1 MKHADYA
8 CILDLLNSGIYDE
21 LASGYRDEFRW
32 GRGIDEFRWGRGIDE
47 FRWGRGIGIQRG
59 VEKTLKALG
68 YAVDWE
74 EDGDGNPVAAGISEV
89 A

>member
-21 LASGYRDEFRW
+21 LASGYR
-32 GRGIDEFRWGRGIDE
+32 DEFRWGRGIDE

>member
-8 CILDLLNSGIYDE
+8 YILDLLNSGVYDE
-21 LASGYRDEFRW
+21 LVSGYR
-32 GRGIDEFRWGRGIDE
+32 DEFRWGRGIDE